1 MLARSTHNEKGTF
14 LLNGN
19 NCVIVAIFHKE
30 EEADFVSIQG
40 FRVRYLK
47 KCPESVAVCS
57 PAEWRDVARKLQG
70 KLQQHDYGMEMA
82 KLIRDG
88 KVLLVKAQAI
98 DKKELEKDSS
108 KVIWT
113 VLQGSN
119 STKDLPGQYIAI
131 TPACVGTIHK
141 LQGATIRG
149 RVVVDLSHLSSTQA
163 IYTAVTR
170 VTSSELLKLA
180 TKASTQNT

>member
-1 MLARSTHNEKGTF
+1 
-14 LLNGN
+14 
-19 NCVIVAIFHKE
+19 
-30 EEADFVSIQG
+30 
-40 FRVRYLK
+40 
-47 KCPESVAVCS
+47 
-57 PAEWRDVARKLQG
+57 
-70 KLQQHDYGMEMA
+70 MEMA

-98 DKKELEKDSS
+98 DKKELEKDRS

-113 VLQGSN
+113 VFQS
-119 STKDLPGQYIAI
+119 STKDLPSQYIAI

-170 VTSSELLKLA
+170 VTTSELLKL
-180 TKASTQNT
+180 TPQTDFIQWKQLRFPNQVYDEHLFLMHISVNTL

>member
-1 MLARSTHNEKGTF
+1 
-14 LLNGN
+14 
-19 NCVIVAIFHKE
+19 
-30 EEADFVSIQG
+30 
-40 FRVRYLK
+40 
-47 KCPESVAVCS
+47 
-57 PAEWRDVARKLQG
+57 
-70 KLQQHDYGMEMA
+70 MA

-113 VLQGSN
+113 VLQGSS

-149 RVVVDLSHLSSTQA
+149 KVVVDLSHLSSTQA

-170 VTSSELLKLA
+170 VTSSELLKLT
-180 TKASTQNT
+180 TKARTQNTSSRCVGVSQWRHTNDCSC